1 MQVLDACHSNV
12 FLETAYTNG
21 TLEYKE
27 GGQHSLHKECFVAYS
42 AGTNRRS
49 HPLRVRTLVSS

>member
-42 AGTNRRS
+42 AGTN
-49 HPLRVRTLVSS
+49 